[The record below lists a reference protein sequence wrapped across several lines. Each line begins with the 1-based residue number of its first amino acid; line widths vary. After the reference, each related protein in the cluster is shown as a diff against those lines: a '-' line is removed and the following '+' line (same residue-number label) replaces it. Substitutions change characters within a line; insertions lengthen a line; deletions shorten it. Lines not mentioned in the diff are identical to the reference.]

1 MKPELNY
8 YFIHGVNGSGKDTQA
23 LELASVLPY
32 SEAISTG
39 NVFRGALKPDGEY
52 GRFYHLL
59 SPYESQIA
67 AGSLL
72 PDKAILAVVEEFNK
86 EQILRGIDDFIYSG
100 FPRTLT
106 QLLIMDDKLAK
117 MRELQPVTDKHI
129 LLQLSEEEAMRRSEK
144 RRQIA
149 EEKGEEPRPDD
160 KPEVI
165 SRRFGIFKAE
175 TMPMIDSLREQKRLL
190 IVDAS
195 GTISEVKTNVLK
207 VLF

>member
-59 SPYESQIA
+59 SPYEAQIA

-72 PDKAILAVVEEFNK
+72 PDKAF
-86 EQILRGIDDFIYSG
+86 
-100 FPRTLT
+100 
-106 QLLIMDDKLAK
+106 
-117 MRELQPVTDKHI
+117 
-129 LLQLSEEEAMRRSEK
+129 
-144 RRQIA
+144 
-149 EEKGEEPRPDD
+149 
-160 KPEVI
+160 
-165 SRRFGIFKAE
+165 
-175 TMPMIDSLREQKRLL
+175 
-190 IVDAS
+190 
-195 GTISEVKTNVLK
+195 
-207 VLF
+207 